1 MDVSMRVMQNINGA
15 IPARIA
21 ALALLVALANCTST
35 SVSTGYYEVSGST
48 GKALDRSI
56 ALNGPMS
63 GDAFAATQLTIVP
76 VSVIP
81 VETEKGCKVRSAKF
95 KLNAKITM
103 PRWTNRKGASADLQ
117 NGFDMFADY
126 ARLHEDI
133 HVQIGEAAVQEMEA
147 AVLALPPQKNCDVL
161 QAKVTSVL
169 ARVQARHHKAQLAF
183 DAAEDK
189 RINALLN
196 SAARK

>member
-1 MDVSMRVMQNINGA
+1 M
-15 IPARIA
+15 
-21 ALALLVALANCTST
+21 ALLVLPALGLLSACAST

-81 VETEKGCKVRSAKF
+81 VETDKGCKVRSAKF

-133 HVQIGEAAVQEMEA
+133 HVKIGEAAVQEMET
-147 AVLALPPQKNCDVL
+147 AVLEIPPQKTCDVL
-161 QAKVTSVL
+161 EAKVTAVL
-169 ARVQARHHKAQLAF
+169 TRVQARHHKAQLAF
-183 DAAEDK
+183 DAAEQK
-189 RINALLN
+189 RINALLK